1 MADQFT
7 RKAFLCFFLAVSA
20 AAFAQPTHLLYHTG
34 KKIAYPV
41 RHPGNTGRGLW
52 KLVKVVF

>member
-1 MADQFT
+1 MSDQVKSKVFMS
-7 RKAFLCFFLAVSA
+7 FFLAVSA
-20 AAFAQPTHLLYHTG
+20 AALAQPTHLLYHTG

-41 RHPGNTGRGLW
+41 RHPVATRRGLW

>member
-1 MADQFT
+1 MSDQVK
-7 RKAFLCFFLAVSA
+7 RKIFLIFVLAVSA
-20 AAFAQPTHLLYHTG
+20 AAFAQPSHLLYHTG

-41 RHPGNTGRGLW
+41 RHPRATGRGLW